1 MNQLRK
7 KVEIGGLYEM
17 SERKKLLFIG
27 DSITEWGRFQDP
39 ENLGNNYVRLIH
51 DYLKV
56 SYPNKNFEVINR
68 GISGNRI
75 TDLEKRWGEDVV
87 GHNPDILS
95 ISIGINDVWRQ
106 IDQPQMEQVY
116 PEQFRI
122 IYEKLIVDTKEKT
135 NAKIIL
141 LEPTVIEE
149 VVSKKANDMLKP
161 YVEIVRGLAKKYN
174 TAIVPMHDLFLQY
187 LQKGDYPVTTDGV
200 HMNSAGN
207 MLMALGWLK
216 VAEEIFVSTI

>member
-87 GHNPDILS
+87 GHKPDILS

>member
-39 ENLGNNYVRLIH
+39 ENLGKNYVRLIH

-87 GHNPDILS
+87 GHKPDILS

-122 IYEKLIVDTKEKT
+122 IYEKLIVDTKEK
-135 NAKIIL
+135 
-141 LEPTVIEE
+141 
-149 VVSKKANDMLKP
+149 
-161 YVEIVRGLAKKYN
+161 
-174 TAIVPMHDLFLQY
+174 
-187 LQKGDYPVTTDGV
+187 
-200 HMNSAGN
+200 
-207 MLMALGWLK
+207 
-216 VAEEIFVSTI
+216 